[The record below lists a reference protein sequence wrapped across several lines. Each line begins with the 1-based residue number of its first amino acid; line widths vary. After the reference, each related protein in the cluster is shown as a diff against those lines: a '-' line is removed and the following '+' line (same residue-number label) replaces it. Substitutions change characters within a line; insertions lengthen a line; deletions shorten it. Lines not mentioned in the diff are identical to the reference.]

1 MNGLTQINQNGRIG
15 LRKQNPETKITRAI
29 RSVLKSLGIFHWKN
43 FGGPM
48 CKPGVADLLG
58 IKTMRVEDLV
68 KCGVDEVGV
77 FMAIEVKAPGG
88 RLSAHQKVF
97 LDNIK
102 RAGGIAFKA
111 ESIDE
116 VIDGL
121 GERHRFLF

>member
-1 MNGLTQINQNGRIG
+1 
-15 LRKQNPETKITRAI
+15 
-29 RSVLKSLGIFHWKN
+29 
-43 FGGPM
+43 M
-48 CKPGVADLLG
+48 CKPGVADLIG
-58 IKTMRVEDLV
+58 VKTVRVDDLV
-68 KCGVDEVGV
+68 KRGVDEVGV

-88 RLSAHQKVF
+88 RLSAHQQAF